1 MGVTTKYPLKD
12 SLTGNINN
20 YLPATNQ
27 PTKVKGKY
35 LNWIFK
41 SILNLVYAENTYK
54 AQLTQSG
61 VDTAPVASVN
71 VDTLGGNDTADPSSW
86 SYNGVGT
93 YRLTQAGAFPDAK
106 KISVCF
112 GPSNGTLPMYTWE
125 IIDENTIEITTVNP
139 QTGFGVENDLLVDTP
154 ITIEVFK

>member
-71 VDTLGGNDTADPSSW
+71 VDTLGGND
-86 SYNGVGT
+86 
-93 YRLTQAGAFPDAK
+93 
-106 KISVCF
+106 
-112 GPSNGTLPMYTWE
+112 
-125 IIDENTIEITTVNP
+125 IT
-139 QTGFGVENDLLVDTP
+139 
-154 ITIEVFK
+154 K